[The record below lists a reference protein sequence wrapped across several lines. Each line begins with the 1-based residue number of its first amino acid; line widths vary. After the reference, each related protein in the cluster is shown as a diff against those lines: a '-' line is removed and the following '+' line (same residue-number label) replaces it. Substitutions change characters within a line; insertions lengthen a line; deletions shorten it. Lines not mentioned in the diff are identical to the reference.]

1 MNATLYYPNI
11 EFCDSTWLKASLLI
25 YDKIFRIVPRSYS
38 PIDSDEVK
46 IAVDKN
52 LLEDIHLNQSDLEQT
67 AQEYEQF
74 LSSVPALPAAVEG
87 YDTVRLHEDKV
98 DDRIRPILEALSN
111 KIDPD
116 GFLSVSREVA
126 NTYMLYLANVVS
138 KKRGITKLT
147 DDPDMFS
154 IMHYFA
160 NSGNFEE
167 YCCHLDPDSKEV
179 AASFLVSYILPK
191 SIEYMSI
198 NEVVKFRDKTHS
210 AREAFK
216 ESLDN
221 FIDKASHIEDTDFLK
236 KHADEF
242 IREIEKRRDRIADQT
257 KEFAKDIL
265 YSLISVGL
273 PATLTALSLF
283 VAESDIFG
291 LTTVGKSCFI
301 GAIASIADTAKSRRK
316 EWKSTDSFY
325 YLQLKKVFGD
335 KTGVKFS
342 TRNYHRVFEEF
353 MND

>member
-1 MNATLYYPNI
+1 MNSTLYYPNI
-11 EFCDSTWLKASLLI
+11 EFYDTTWLKASLLI

-67 AQEYEQF
+67 AHEYEQF
-74 LSSVPALPAAVEG
+74 LSSVPVLPAAVEG
-87 YDTVRLHEDKV
+87 YDNVRLHEEKV

-116 GFLSVSREVA
+116 GFLSVSHEVA

-138 KKRGITKLT
+138 RRRGITKLT

-160 NSGNFEE
+160 NNGNFDEWINN
-167 YCCHLDPDSKEV
+167 PDSKEV
-179 AASFLVSYILPK
+179 ATSFLVPYILPK
-191 SIEYMSI
+191 SVEFLSI
-198 NEVVKFRDKTHS
+198 DEIVKFRDKTQI

-216 ESLDN
+216 KSLDN
-221 FIDKASHIEDTDFLK
+221 FIDKASHVEDANFLK

-242 IREIEKRRDRIADQT
+242 ISKLEKGRDSIAEQT
-257 KEFAKDIL
+257 KELAQDVM

-273 PATLTALSLF
+273 PTTLTALSIF
-283 VAESDIFG
+283 GVNSDIFA
-291 LTTVGKSCFI
+291 LTSIGKSCFI
-301 GAIASIADTAKSRRK
+301 GAVSSIADAAKSKRK
-316 EWKSTDSFY
+316 EWKSSDSFY

-335 KTGVKFS
+335 KTGVNIS

-353 MND
+353 IND